1 MHVQLYPRM
10 NETSFIIFYGYKDI
24 FFFLPMHL
32 FLFLPLGISFIS
44 LWYWDV
50 FFQNVQTDKE
60 YVTRNQQGKKVKEN
74 ALKSQ

>member
-1 MHVQLYPRM
+1 MV
-10 NETSFIIFYGYKDI
+10 KDI

-32 FLFLPLGISFIS
+32 FLIFLPLGISFIS

-60 YVTRNQQGKKVKEN
+60 YVTRNQQGKKGKKN
-74 ALKSQ
+74 ALKSQKLDNTVEGKYID